1 MSLSVFL
8 RRAAVCAAALAL
20 LLAAPV
26 RAAQP
31 EEALPLTVSVGGQAA
46 SSLTDGSRSTK
57 VTLSGNTVTV
67 TAETPFDALY
77 VIWDQPP
84 GEWILTP
91 DGGQPASTWGRQGFL
106 HEYVTLPR
114 AASSA
119 TIEAPQGAI
128 LCEVYALAG
137 DTPPAWVQ
145 VWQPPC
151 EDADLLVLPTHA
163 DDEHLWF
170 GGTMPYYAGEK
181 GMAVQVAYMTNHW
194 GEPYRPHELLDGLW
208 TVGVK
213 NYPVISDFPDLYAS
227 KASLESAIQV
237 YGEETI
243 TAWQVELLRRFKP
256 EVVVAHDINGEYGHG
271 AHQLNAK
278 TLLAALPAAADPAQY
293 TDLPYEPWEVQKAYL
308 HLWPENTI
316 TMEWGQMPL
325 EAFGGR
331 TALEMAAE
339 GFACHAS
346 QTAWF
351 SVKDSGKND
360 CRQFGLAYTTVGPD
374 TAKNDFFENVVW
386 PPEPTPEPTPA
397 PTPAPTAEPQPEP
410 AAPSGGLVWIAA
422 AVLGVLALVLLV
434 LAFAARRRAVRRR
447 RARRKYRNR

>member
-194 GEPYRPHELLDGLW
+194 GEPYRPHELLNGLW
-208 TVGVK
+208 TVGVR
-213 NYPVISDFPDLYAS
+213 NYPIISDFPDLYAS
-227 KASLESAIQV
+227 KESLESARQV
-237 YGEETI
+237 YDEEAV
-243 TAWQVELLRRFKP
+243 TAWQVEQLRRFKP
-256 EVVVAHDINGEYGHG
+256 SVVLGHDVNGEYGHG
-271 AHQLNAK
+271 AHMLNAV
-278 TLLAALPAAADPAQY
+278 TLLEALKMSGDASQFPESAEQY
-293 TDLPYEPWEVQKAYL
+293 GAWQVPKCYL

-316 TMEWGQMPL
+316 QMEWGEMPMA
-325 EAFGGR
+325 AFGGR
-331 TALEMAAE
+331 TALELAAE
-339 GFACHAS
+339 GFACHVS
-346 QTAWF
+346 QSQWF
-351 SVKDSGKND
+351 EVKAGGSND
-360 CRQFGLAYTTVGPD
+360 CRKFGLAYTNVGPD
-374 TAKNDFFENVVW
+374 EAKDDFFEHM
-386 PPEPTPEPTPA
+386 PFAGPA
-397 PTPAPTAEPQPEP
+397 E
-410 AAPSGGLVWIAA
+410 
-422 AVLGVLALVLLV
+422 
-434 LAFAARRRAVRRR
+434 
-447 RARRKYRNR
+447 

>member
-194 GEPYRPHELLDGLW
+194 GEPYRPHELLNGLW
-208 TVGVK
+208 TVGVR

-227 KASLESAIQV
+227 KESLESARQV
-237 YGEETI
+237 YDEEAV
-243 TAWQVELLRRFKP
+243 TAWQVEQLRRFKP
-256 EVVVAHDINGEYGHG
+256 SVVLGHDIDGEYGHG
-271 AHQLNAK
+271 AHMLNAA
-278 TLLAALPAAADPAQY
+278 TLLAALECSGDAARYPESAETYGVWQVP
-293 TDLPYEPWEVQKAYL
+293 KCYL

-316 TMEWGQMPL
+316 QMEWGEMPMA
-325 EAFGGR
+325 AFDGR
-331 TALEMAAE
+331 TALELAAE
-339 GFACHAS
+339 GFACHVS
-346 QTAWF
+346 QTQWF
-351 SVKDSGKND
+351 EVKAGGSND
-360 CRQFGLAYTTVGPD
+360 CRKFGLAYTNVGPD
-374 TAKNDFFENVVW
+374 EAKNDFFEHI
-386 PPEPTPEPTPA
+386 PSALPA
-397 PTPAPTAEPQPEP
+397 D
-410 AAPSGGLVWIAA
+410 
-422 AVLGVLALVLLV
+422 
-434 LAFAARRRAVRRR
+434 
-447 RARRKYRNR
+447 

>member
-1 MSLSVFL
+1 MSLSAFL
-8 RRAAVCAAALAL
+8 RRAAVCTAALAL

-26 RAAQP
+26 RAAQR

-194 GEPYRPHELLDGLW
+194 GEPYRPHELLNGLW
-208 TVGVK
+208 TVGVR
-213 NYPVISDFPDLYAS
+213 NYPIISDFPDLYAS
-227 KASLESAIQV
+227 KESLESARQV
-237 YGEETI
+237 YDEEAV
-243 TAWQVELLRRFKP
+243 TAWQVEQLRRFKP
-256 EVVVAHDINGEYGHG
+256 SVVLGHDVDGEYGHG
-271 AHQLNAK
+271 AHMLNAA
-278 TLLAALPAAADPAQY
+278 TLLAALECSGDAARYPESAETYGVWQVP
-293 TDLPYEPWEVQKAYL
+293 KCYL

-316 TMEWGQMPL
+316 QMEWGEMPMA
-325 EAFGGR
+325 AFDGR
-331 TALEMAAE
+331 TALELAAE
-339 GFACHAS
+339 GFACHVS
-346 QTAWF
+346 QTQWF
-351 SVKDSGKND
+351 EVKAGGSND
-360 CRQFGLAYTTVGPD
+360 CRKFGLAYTNVGPD
-374 TAKNDFFENVVW
+374 EAKNDFFEHI
-386 PPEPTPEPTPA
+386 PSALPA
-397 PTPAPTAEPQPEP
+397 D
-410 AAPSGGLVWIAA
+410 
-422 AVLGVLALVLLV
+422 
-434 LAFAARRRAVRRR
+434 
-447 RARRKYRNR
+447 